1 MHRRPHSV
9 LLALVFG
16 LLIALPSPAHAQKP
30 DREAVYREL
39 IHAMRAHVQHRR
51 YELAFSAA
59 SAALA
64 IKQERETLCSAG
76 MIASRLDRFPECAE
90 LLSECVRLTT
100 DHTEDEEEIQK
111 RLIHASTLEMARA
124 RVGTLHI
131 VAPSLATITVNHKR
145 IGLAPVDQPV
155 FVPPNTS
162 IEILADNF
170 DGVGSERVTIAPGQ
184 SKKVVIRTHRREKS
198 LVSQPVL
205 LTSPPPSQ
213 PLPKLV
219 PDRTPFWIGFG
230 LTSAAATATV
240 NFAYFSALDLSN
252 ADKRFKAAQGDSPHA
267 CRGDATRDCDEFIEL
282 FNRGN
287 NLRNAAIATGM
298 STGIGIALSIALWK
312 FAPLKPAPQGIS
324 VAF

>member
-39 IHAMRAHVQHRR
+39 IEAMRAHVQHRR
-51 YELAFSAA
+51 FDHAFSAA

-145 IGLAPVDQPV
+145 IGLAPIDQPV

-198 LVSQPVL
+198 PVSQPVM

-219 PDRTPFWIGFG
+219 PDRTPFWISFG
-230 LTSAAATATV
+230 LTSAAATATF
-240 NFAYFSALDLSN
+240 NFALFSALDLSN
-252 ADKRFKAAQGDSPHA
+252 ADKHFQAARQEYAQP
-267 CRGDATRDCDEFIEL
+267 CRNKVIPNCNEFIAS
-282 FNRGN
+282 FNRGII
-287 NLRNAAIATGM
+287 LRDLAVM
-298 STGIGIALSIALWK
+298 SGIGTGIGIAVSAALWK
-312 FAPLKPAPQGIS
+312 FAPIKPAPQGIGI
-324 VAF
+324 AF